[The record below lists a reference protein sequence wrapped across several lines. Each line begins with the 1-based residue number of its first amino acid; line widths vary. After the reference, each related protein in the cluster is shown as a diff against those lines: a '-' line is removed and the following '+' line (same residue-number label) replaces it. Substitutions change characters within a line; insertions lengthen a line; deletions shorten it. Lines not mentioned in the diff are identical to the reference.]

1 MQRDSEYNRY
11 DLAVV
16 ACLHAA
22 VWQTPCD
29 IDTAILNDNAFWQ
42 AAYRQSC
49 GHLLSVW
56 AINQGLPV
64 ADVARQKIQVFSVYQ
79 RTVRQNR
86 LLCDLVTLLRL
97 NGIETVLLKGYG
109 LSLLYPKTEMREY
122 GDIDLYV
129 GEENYDRTVA
139 LVRRTYPQAY
149 WFSEEHISH
158 HFLMQLDENYD
169 LVAEFHNMAMDLPG
183 MKRAEQ
189 AFTVFTL
196 RELQSVRTI
205 SLDGIDIAVPSVRFN
220 AVYVFIHAWHHFSG
234 NGVGVRQLADWMLC
248 LHELAQTLSAEEKQ
262 AYAHDLERLLRRMS
276 MLQIWQTF
284 GCVIVRH
291 LGLPKEEFLLYNASQ
306 ERRGERLYR
315 QLLHDGPG
323 YRLANK
329 EKGATIH
336 SFPFLRP
343 EKNRIAQVLF
353 TLVRIPYD
361 TFQLA
366 KIFPHLAIRQ
376 FFGKIRLGVLK
387 VLKKTASV

>member
-205 SLDGIDIAVPSVRFN
+205 LLDGIDIAVPSVRFN

-306 ERRGERLYR
+306 ERRGERLYQ
-315 QLLHDGPG
+315 QLLHDGHS

-336 SFPFLRP
+336 SFPFHRP

>member
-11 DLAVV
+11 DLALV
-16 ACLHAA
+16 ACLRAA

-56 AINQGLPV
+56 AINQGLTV
-64 ADVARQKIQVFSVYQ
+64 ADAARRKIQVFSVYQ

-129 GEENYDRTVA
+129 GEENYDKTVA
-139 LVRRTYPQAY
+139 LIRKTYPQTY
-149 WFSEEHISH
+149 WFSEEHVSH
-158 HFLMQLDENYD
+158 HFLMQLDENCD
-169 LVAEFHNMAMDLPG
+169 RVAEFHNVVMDLPG
-183 MKRAEQ
+183 MKKAEQ
-189 AFTVFTL
+189 AFTAFTL

-315 QLLHDGPG
+315 QLLHDGHG

-336 SFPFLRP
+336 SFPFHRP

>member
-16 ACLHAA
+16 ACLRAA

-56 AINQGLPV
+56 AINQGLTV
-64 ADVARQKIQVFSVYQ
+64 ADAARRKIQVFSVYQ
-79 RTVRQNR
+79 RTIRQNR

-158 HFLMQLDENYD
+158 HFLMQLDENCD

-183 MKRAEQ
+183 MKKAEQ
-189 AFTVFTL
+189 AFTAFTL

-234 NGVGVRQLADWMLC
+234 NGVGMRQLADWMLC

-315 QLLHDGPG
+315 QLLHDGHG
-323 YRLANK
+323 YRFANK

-336 SFPFLRP
+336 SFPFHRP

>member
-1 MQRDSEYNRY
+1 MQRDPEYNRY
-11 DLAVV
+11 DLAVT
-16 ACLHAA
+16 ACLRAA

-29 IDTAILNDNAFWQ
+29 TDTAVLTDKAFWK

-49 GHLLSVW
+49 GHLLAVW
-56 AINQGLPV
+56 ALNNRLPL
-64 ADVARQKIQVFSVYQ
+64 ADAARQKVQVFSIYQ
-79 RTVRQNR
+79 RTARQNR
-86 LLCDLVTLLRL
+86 FLSDLVTLLRR

-109 LSLLYPKTEMREY
+109 LSLLYPDPGMREY

-129 GEENYDRTVA
+129 GEEKYDRTVA

-149 WFSEEHISH
+149 WFSEEHVSH
-158 HFLMQLDENYD
+158 HFLMQLDENCD

-183 MKRAEQ
+183 MKKAEQ
-189 AFTVFTL
+189 AFTAFTL
-196 RELQSVRTI
+196 CELPSARTV
-205 SLDGIDIAVPSVRFN
+205 SLNGIEIAVPGVRFN
-220 AVYVFIHAWHHFSG
+220 AVYVFIHAWHHFDG
-234 NGVGVRQLADWMLC
+234 NGVGLRQLADWMLC
-248 LHELAQTLSAEEKQ
+248 LHELAQALSAEERQ
-262 AYAHDLERLLRRMS
+262 VYAHDLERLLRQMS
-276 MLQIWQTF
+276 MLDIWQTF
-284 GCVIVRH
+284 GCVLVRC
-291 LGLPKEEFLLYNASQ
+291 LGLPQEEFPLYNASL

-315 QLLHDGPG
+315 QLLHDGHG

-336 SFPFLRP
+336 SFPFRRP

-366 KIFPHLAIRQ
+366 KIFPRLAIRQ
-376 FFGKIRLGVLK
+376 FFGKLRLGFCR

>member
-1 MQRDSEYNRY
+1 MQRDSEDNRY

-16 ACLHAA
+16 ACLRAA

-56 AINQGLPV
+56 AINQGLTV
-64 ADVARQKIQVFSVYQ
+64 ADAARRKIQVFSVYQ

-129 GEENYDRTVA
+129 GEENYDKTVA
-139 LVRRTYPQAY
+139 LIRKTYPQTY

-158 HFLMQLDENYD
+158 HFLMQLDENCD

-183 MKRAEQ
+183 MKKAEQ
-189 AFTVFTL
+189 AFTAFTL

-315 QLLHDGPG
+315 QLLHDGHG

-329 EKGATIH
+329 EKEATIH
-336 SFPFLRP
+336 SRS
-343 EKNRIAQVLF
+343 I
-353 TLVRIPYD
+353 VR
-361 TFQLA
+361 
-366 KIFPHLAIRQ
+366 KR
-376 FFGKIRLGVLK
+376 
-387 VLKKTASV
+387 TA

>member
-1 MQRDSEYNRY
+1 MQRDTEYNRY
-11 DLAVV
+11 DCAVA
-16 ACLHAA
+16 ACLRAA
-22 VWQTPCD
+22 VWQMPCD
-29 IDTAILNDNAFWQ
+29 IDTGILTDGRFWQ

-56 AINQGLPV
+56 AINNGLPV
-64 ADVARQKIQVFSVYQ
+64 ADAARLKVQVFSIYQ

-86 LLCDLVTLLRL
+86 FLSDLVTLLRR

-109 LSLLYPKTEMREY
+109 LSLLYPDPGMREY

-149 WFSEEHISH
+149 WFSEEHVSH
-158 HFLMQLDENYD
+158 HFLMQLDENCD

-183 MKRAEQ
+183 MKKAEQ
-189 AFTVFTL
+189 AFTAFTR
-196 RELQSVRTI
+196 RELPSVRVI
-205 SLDGIDIAVPSVRFN
+205 SLNDTDIAIPSVRFN
-220 AVYVFIHAWHHFSG
+220 AVYVFIHAWHHFAGS
-234 NGVGVRQLADWMLC
+234 GVGLRQLADWMLC
-248 LHELAQTLSAEEKQ
+248 LHELAQTLPAEERQ
-262 AYAHDLERLLRRMS
+262 VYAHDLECLLRRMS
-276 MLQIWQTF
+276 MLEIWQTF
-284 GCVIVRH
+284 GCVLVCR
-291 LGLPKEEFLLYNASQ
+291 LGLPKEEFPLYNASL

-315 QLLHDGPG
+315 QLLHDGHG

-336 SFPFLRP
+336 SFPFRRP

-366 KIFPHLAIRQ
+366 KIFPRLAIRQ
-376 FFGKIRLGVLK
+376 FFGKLRLGFRR
-387 VLKKTASV
+387 VLKKTASA

>member
-29 IDTAILNDNAFWQ
+29 IDTAILNDKAFWK

-56 AINQGLPV
+56 AINQGLTV
-64 ADVARQKIQVFSVYQ
+64 ADVARRKIQIFSVYQ

-109 LSLLYPKTEMREY
+109 LSLLYPKTGMREY

-139 LVRRTYPQAY
+139 LIRKTYPQTY

-158 HFLMQLDENYD
+158 HFLMQLDENCD

-183 MKRAEQ
+183 MKKAEQ
-189 AFTVFTL
+189 AFTAFTL

-315 QLLHDGPG
+315 QLLHDGHG
-323 YRLANK
+323 YRFANK

-336 SFPFLRP
+336 SFPFHRP

>member
-1 MQRDSEYNRY
+1 MQRDSEDNRY

-16 ACLHAA
+16 ACLRAA

-56 AINQGLPV
+56 AINQGLTV
-64 ADVARQKIQVFSVYQ
+64 ADAARRKIQVFSVYQ

-129 GEENYDRTVA
+129 GEENYDKTVA
-139 LVRRTYPQAY
+139 LIRKTYPQTY
-149 WFSEEHISH
+149 WFSEEHVSH
-158 HFLMQLDENYD
+158 HFLMQLDENCD
-169 LVAEFHNMAMDLPG
+169 RVAEFHNVAMDLPG
-183 MKRAEQ
+183 MKKAEQ
-189 AFTVFTL
+189 AFTAFTL

-315 QLLHDGPG
+315 QLLHDGHG
-323 YRLANK
+323 YRLVNK

-336 SFPFLRP
+336 SFPFHRP

-353 TLVRIPYD
+353 TLARIPYD

-376 FFGKIRLGVLK
+376 FFGKIRFGVLK

>member
-16 ACLHAA
+16 ACLRAA

-56 AINQGLPV
+56 AINQGLTV
-64 ADVARQKIQVFSVYQ
+64 ADAARRKIQVFSVYQ

-97 NGIETVLLKGYG
+97 NGVETVLLKGYG

-129 GEENYDRTVA
+129 GEENYDKTVA
-139 LVRRTYPQAY
+139 LIRKTYPQTY
-149 WFSEEHISH
+149 WFSEEHVSH
-158 HFLMQLDENYD
+158 HFLMQLDENCD
-169 LVAEFHNMAMDLPG
+169 LVAEFHNVAMDLPG
-183 MKRAEQ
+183 MKKAEQ
-189 AFTVFTL
+189 AFTAFTL

-205 SLDGIDIAVPSVRFN
+205 SQDGIDIAVPSVRFN

-248 LHELAQTLSAEEKQ
+248 LHELRRRFLQKRNKPMHMIWTVCCGECLCSKFGRLS
-262 AYAHDLERLLRRMS
+262 
-276 MLQIWQTF
+276 
-284 GCVIVRH
+284 VV
-291 LGLPKEEFLLYNASQ
+291 
-306 ERRGERLYR
+306 
-315 QLLHDGPG
+315 
-323 YRLANK
+323 
-329 EKGATIH
+329 
-336 SFPFLRP
+336 
-343 EKNRIAQVLF
+343 
-353 TLVRIPYD
+353 
-361 TFQLA
+361 
-366 KIFPHLAIRQ
+366 
-376 FFGKIRLGVLK
+376 
-387 VLKKTASV
+387 

>member
-16 ACLHAA
+16 ACLRAA
-22 VWQTPCD
+22 VWQTPCG

-56 AINQGLPV
+56 AINQGLTV
-64 ADVARQKIQVFSVYQ
+64 ADAARRKIQVFSVYQ

-129 GEENYDRTVA
+129 GEENYDKTVA
-139 LVRRTYPQAY
+139 LIRKTYPQAY
-149 WFSEEHISH
+149 WFSEEHVSH
-158 HFLMQLDENYD
+158 HFLMQLDENCD
-169 LVAEFHNMAMDLPG
+169 RVAEFHNVAMDLPG
-183 MKRAEQ
+183 MKKAEQ
-189 AFTVFTL
+189 AFTAFTL

-306 ERRGERLYR
+306 ERRGKRLYR
-315 QLLHDGPG
+315 QLLHDGHG

-329 EKGATIH
+329 EKEATIH
-336 SFPFLRP
+336 SFPFHRP
-343 EKNRIAQVLF
+343 EKNRTAQVLF

-376 FFGKIRLGVLK
+376 FFGKIRFGVLK

>member
-16 ACLHAA
+16 ACLRAA

-56 AINQGLPV
+56 AINQGLTV
-64 ADVARQKIQVFSVYQ
+64 ADAARRKIQVFSVYQ

-139 LVRRTYPQAY
+139 LIRKTYPQTY

-158 HFLMQLDENYD
+158 HFLMQLDENCD
-169 LVAEFHNMAMDLPG
+169 LVAEFHNVAMDLPG
-183 MKRAEQ
+183 MKKAEQ
-189 AFTVFTL
+189 AFTAFTL

-220 AVYVFIHAWHHFSG
+220 AVYVFIHAWHHFSS

-248 LHELAQTLSAEEKQ
+248 LHELAQTLSVEEKQ

-291 LGLPKEEFLLYNASQ
+291 LGLPKEEFLLYNASR

-315 QLLHDGPG
+315 QLSHDGHG

-329 EKGATIH
+329 EKEATIH
-336 SFPFLRP
+336 SFPFHRP

>member
-11 DLAVV
+11 DLAVT
-16 ACLHAA
+16 ACLRAA

-64 ADVARQKIQVFSVYQ
+64 ADAARQKIQVFSVYQ
-79 RTVRQNR
+79 RTARQNR

-139 LVRRTYPQAY
+139 LIRKTYPQTY
-149 WFSEEHISH
+149 WFSEEHVSH
-158 HFLMQLDENYD
+158 HFLMQLDENCD

-183 MKRAEQ
+183 MKKAEQ
-189 AFTVFTL
+189 AFTAFTL

-234 NGVGVRQLADWMLC
+234 NGVGMRQLADWMLC

-262 AYAHDLERLLRRMS
+262 AYAHDLDRLLRRMS

-315 QLLHDGPG
+315 QLLHDGHG
-323 YRLANK
+323 YRFANK

-336 SFPFLRP
+336 SFPFHRP

>member
-1 MQRDSEYNRY
+1 MQRDSEYNQY

-49 GHLLSVW
+49 GHLLSAW

-64 ADVARQKIQVFSVYQ
+64 ADAARQKIQVFSVYQ

-139 LVRRTYPQAY
+139 LIRKTYPQTY
-149 WFSEEHISH
+149 WFSEEHVSH
-158 HFLMQLDENYD
+158 HFLMQLDENCD

-183 MKRAEQ
+183 MKKAEQ
-189 AFTVFTL
+189 AFTAFTL

-315 QLLHDGPG
+315 QLLHDGHG

-336 SFPFLRP
+336 SFPFHRP

-353 TLVRIPYD
+353 TLARIPYD

-376 FFGKIRLGVLK
+376 FFGKIRFGVLK